1 MKAGRLVVNLLV
13 VWAAT
18 GIWHGASWNF
28 LLWGLFYGVLIILEK
43 FFLGRWLDRAPR
55 WLGHVY
61 GLLVVMVG
69 WAIFAVED
77 FAAMGL
83 YLKAM
88 FGMGAGLADG
98 AFFYYL
104 RNYLPMLLLGCVA
117 ATPLAST
124 LWKKTPS
131 SSAEPLTLRFE
142 SLSSAA
148 WTVSNAYLV
157 DGTYN
162 PFLYFRF

>member
-1 MKAGRLVVNLLV
+1 VSRGRLIFNLLV

-28 LLWGLFYGVLIILEK
+28 LIWGLYYFCWLVAEKLI
-43 FFLGRWLDRAPR
+43 LGKWLDKAPG

-61 GLLVVMVG
+61 GLLVVIVG

-77 FAAMGL
+77 FSQLGQ
-83 YLKAM
+83 YLRAM
-88 FGMGAGLADG
+88 FGFGAGLADG
-98 AFFYYL
+98 AAVYYL
-104 RNYLPMLLLGCVA
+104 RNFLPMLVIGAVA
-117 ATPLAST
+117 ATPLAKNLWGKLPEKVRQVALPVLMAAGLVLST
-124 LWKKTPS
+124 
-131 SSAEPLTLRFE
+131 
-142 SLSSAA
+142 
-148 WTVSNAYLV
+148 AYLV